1 MKKRSIGILKVHS
14 FCFPQRG
21 KGSLNSKWRI
31 SESLFILKMFR
42 RRLRQLFS
50 LRESVVSSFK
60 PRKILGFNRREIV
73 RTFVK
78 RKRNSLIFK
87 FCNEKANQSIYIYE
101 IYKKISAS
109 RLQLDLQDMHRLY
122 ACQVQ
127 QRASRITAAR
137 VLGRNAGINYRW
149 DISRKL
155 NEWRNNLQGKNI
167 ASSCYN
173 CDIKDE
179 IRKRDERDGGCA
191 RPVCKY
197 TRRSLDYEIDRSLK
211 FVSTTDYH

>member
-1 MKKRSIGILKVHS
+1 MPRAFALSLSLSLYWEIQRATGNERKWWNAEEEYLFESNEHNLPFIEYEETQYRNFKGTFFL
-14 FCFPQRG
+14 FQRG
-21 KGSLNSKWRI
+21 KGSLNSKRRI

-101 IYKKISAS
+101 IYKKSLHRDFNLTCKICTGCTHVKCSSVRHAS
-109 RLQLDLQDMHRLY
+109 LQHGFWEEM
-122 ACQVQ
+122 
-127 QRASRITAAR
+127 R
-137 VLGRNAGINYRW
+137 V
-149 DISRKL
+149 
-155 NEWRNNLQGKNI
+155 
-167 ASSCYN
+167 
-173 CDIKDE
+173 
-179 IRKRDERDGGCA
+179 
-191 RPVCKY
+191 
-197 TRRSLDYEIDRSLK
+197 
-211 FVSTTDYH
+211 

>member
-1 MKKRSIGILKVHS
+1 MSPCVGKLRPTRASRTCHAHLLSLSLSFSIERSRERQETKESDGMPRKNICSSRTNIIYRLSNMKKRSIGILKVHS

-21 KGSLNSKWRI
+21 KGSLNSKRRI

-60 PRKILGFNRREIV
+60 SRKILGFNRREIV

-101 IYKKISAS
+101 IYKKSLHRDFNLTCKICTGCTHVKCSSVRHAS
-109 RLQLDLQDMHRLY
+109 LQHGFWEEM
-122 ACQVQ
+122 
-127 QRASRITAAR
+127 R
-137 VLGRNAGINYRW
+137 V
-149 DISRKL
+149 
-155 NEWRNNLQGKNI
+155 
-167 ASSCYN
+167 
-173 CDIKDE
+173 
-179 IRKRDERDGGCA
+179 
-191 RPVCKY
+191 
-197 TRRSLDYEIDRSLK
+197 
-211 FVSTTDYH
+211 

>member
-1 MKKRSIGILKVHS
+1 MACPPCVGKLRPTRASRTCHAHLLSLSLSFSIERSRERQETKENDGMPRKNICSSRTNIIYRLSNMKKRSIGILKVHS

-21 KGSLNSKWRI
+21 KGSLNSKRRI

-60 PRKILGFNRREIV
+60 SRKILGFNRREIV

-101 IYKKISAS
+101 IYKKSLHRDFNLTCKICTGCTHVKCSSVRHAS
-109 RLQLDLQDMHRLY
+109 LQHGFWEEM
-122 ACQVQ
+122 
-127 QRASRITAAR
+127 R
-137 VLGRNAGINYRW
+137 V
-149 DISRKL
+149 
-155 NEWRNNLQGKNI
+155 
-167 ASSCYN
+167 
-173 CDIKDE
+173 
-179 IRKRDERDGGCA
+179 
-191 RPVCKY
+191 
-197 TRRSLDYEIDRSLK
+197 
-211 FVSTTDYH
+211 